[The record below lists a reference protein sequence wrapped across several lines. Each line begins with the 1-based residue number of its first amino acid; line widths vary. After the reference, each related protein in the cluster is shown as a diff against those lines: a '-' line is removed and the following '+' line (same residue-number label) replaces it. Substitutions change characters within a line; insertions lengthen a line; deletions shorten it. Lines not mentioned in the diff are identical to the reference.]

1 MRHLTEK
8 SLDIRIFFVSLGV
21 LHPSNVQMEDQ
32 RPYTASFTGHR
43 TYCGEADQM
52 LCHTLRAL
60 YARGYRTFLSGMA
73 VGFDLAAAEAVVALR
88 EELPEIRLH
97 AVVPFAAHGER
108 MKPHDRERYDRLL
121 RAADRVTLMAEAY
134 YPACY
139 HRRNDFLVS
148 EASYL
153 IAWYDGSTTGGTY
166 YTLQQARRAHL
177 PIENLWPDPQLKIEL

>member
-1 MRHLTEK
+1 
-8 SLDIRIFFVSLGV
+8 
-21 LHPSNVQMEDQ
+21 MESPRQ
-32 RPYTASFTGHR
+32 YTASFTGHR

-52 LCHTLRAL
+52 LRHTLRAL

-73 VGFDLAAAEAVVALR
+73 AGFDLAAAEAVCELR
-88 EELPEIRLH
+88 QELPEIKLH
-97 AVVPFAAHGER
+97 AVVPFASHGDR
-108 MKPHDRERYDRLL
+108 FSASDRERYERLL
-121 RAADRVTLMAEAY
+121 RSADRVTLMAEAY

-153 IAWYDGSTTGGTY
+153 IAWYDGSAGGTR
-166 YTLQQARRAHL
+166 YTVEQARRAHL